1 MKQFLRL
8 CLLLAFL
15 LPNAAMA
22 YDIEVDGIY
31 YDIYDNEAMVTY
43 KNYSSYTS
51 YYSDYSGD
59 VTIPASITFG
69 NKTYT
74 VTRINDYAFYEST
87 DLTSVNIP
95 NSVTYIGG
103 DAFYNCTGLRSVN
116 ISNSVTE
123 IGGYAFYGCSRL
135 TSVTMSNSITAIY
148 DCVFYGC
155 SNLTNIEIP
164 NSVTHIGQWA
174 FYQCSGLTSINIP
187 ASVTMVDPLAFAGCT
202 GLTSI
207 TVDSN
212 NPVYDSRDNCNA
224 IISEYTGYDGNNHVW
239 LISGC
244 QNTVIPNSVT
254 DIDYG
259 AFRECS
265 TLKSIIIPN
274 SVTYIDGEAFNGC
287 CGLTSINIP
296 DSVTYI
302 GNAAFY
308 NCSGLE
314 TISIPA
320 SVTVIGGSAFAG
332 CSALKKMTV
341 ENGNPVYD
349 SRNNCNAI
357 VETASNTLLAGC
369 QNTQIPSSV
378 TSIGGSAFYNCST
391 IKNLT
396 IPKSINSIGY
406 MAFAGC
412 TELKNL
418 YTKISHFSDFSY
430 EGNIFREVPTSTC
443 VLHVPK
449 GTASIYQSMDQWR
462 DFSNIQELADNND
475 TNGDDEVNIADVNYI
490 INIILSGGFDPRAD
504 ANEDGEINIA
514 DVNEV
519 IQRIL
524 GGDKDHFTQ
533 YGYLCLNG
541 IYRSMRTAGW
551 STTGNTHQ
559 CFGISAYNLTAEV
572 MGDDFIMGAPGN
584 GWFWFDAAYNVK
596 SRYTSRSWRS
606 YDLWNAYYTWIANA
620 NMILSF
626 KDKMTSSDAN
636 YVIGQAYAIRA
647 YSYFML
653 AQTFARTYAGH
664 TDDPCVPIFSGTSFE
679 GSTGQPRAT
688 VAQVYAQIDDDI
700 NKAVLLL
707 MDTQQQRP
715 EHMGLA
721 VVLGLKAR
729 IALVKED
736 WNTALN
742 AAEAAISASGRQILD
757 VPSFIGLNDA
767 TAQNVMWGAIIP
779 VEEVGMYA
787 SLFAH
792 MSTDIAYGQR
802 APKQISPDLYHKM
815 NSSDTRRAWW
825 DPNDPEYNY
834 YGGYIQRKFDFSN
847 LQTWE
852 GDYIW
857 MRVEEM
863 YLTAAEAASHLG
875 IETTAKNY
883 LMQLMSK
890 RDPYYTCNKSG
901 NRIGAL
907 TTDETG
913 SLLEEILLQ
922 RRIELW
928 GEDGRI
934 YTIRRLHQGFN
945 RTSERGWPNGLL
957 LTDHYGAPMDPE
969 CYLWVLTIPQAEFD
983 GNPNM
988 NPEPIPYGDQN
999 PYGDY
1004 PY

>member
-1 MKQFLRL
+1 
-8 CLLLAFL
+8 
-15 LPNAAMA
+15 
-22 YDIEVDGIY
+22 
-31 YDIYDNEAMVTY
+31 
-43 KNYSSYTS
+43 
-51 YYSDYSGD
+51 
-59 VTIPASITFG
+59 
-69 NKTYT
+69 
-74 VTRINDYAFYEST
+74 
-87 DLTSVNIP
+87 
-95 NSVTYIGG
+95 
-103 DAFYNCTGLRSVN
+103 
-116 ISNSVTE
+116 
-123 IGGYAFYGCSRL
+123 
-135 TSVTMSNSITAIY
+135 
-148 DCVFYGC
+148 
-155 SNLTNIEIP
+155 
-164 NSVTHIGQWA
+164 
-174 FYQCSGLTSINIP
+174 
-187 ASVTMVDPLAFAGCT
+187 
-202 GLTSI
+202 
-207 TVDSN
+207 VDSN

-430 EGNIFREVPTSTC
+430 EGNIFWEVPTSTC

-584 GWFWFDAAYNVK
+584 GWFWFDAA
-596 SRYTSRSWRS
+596 
-606 YDLWNAYYTWIANA
+606 
-620 NMILSF
+620 
-626 KDKMTSSDAN
+626 
-636 YVIGQAYAIRA
+636 
-647 YSYFML
+647 
-653 AQTFARTYAGH
+653 
-664 TDDPCVPIFSGTSFE
+664 
-679 GSTGQPRAT
+679 
-688 VAQVYAQIDDDI
+688 
-700 NKAVLLL
+700 
-707 MDTQQQRP
+707 
-715 EHMGLA
+715 
-721 VVLGLKAR
+721 
-729 IALVKED
+729 
-736 WNTALN
+736 
-742 AAEAAISASGRQILD
+742 
-757 VPSFIGLNDA
+757 
-767 TAQNVMWGAIIP
+767 
-779 VEEVGMYA
+779 
-787 SLFAH
+787 
-792 MSTDIAYGQR
+792 
-802 APKQISPDLYHKM
+802 
-815 NSSDTRRAWW
+815 
-825 DPNDPEYNY
+825 
-834 YGGYIQRKFDFSN
+834 
-847 LQTWE
+847 
-852 GDYIW
+852 
-857 MRVEEM
+857 
-863 YLTAAEAASHLG
+863 
-875 IETTAKNY
+875 
-883 LMQLMSK
+883 
-890 RDPYYTCNKSG
+890 
-901 NRIGAL
+901 
-907 TTDETG
+907 
-913 SLLEEILLQ
+913 
-922 RRIELW
+922 
-928 GEDGRI
+928 
-934 YTIRRLHQGFN
+934 
-945 RTSERGWPNGLL
+945 
-957 LTDHYGAPMDPE
+957 
-969 CYLWVLTIPQAEFD
+969 
-983 GNPNM
+983 
-988 NPEPIPYGDQN
+988 
-999 PYGDY
+999 
-1004 PY
+1004 